1 MPDQS
6 SNLIRSE
13 LDRLLESDFLRR
25 SPSHLRLLRYLVERR
40 LANDDG
46 ALREMSIGIEVFHR
60 NPATYDPKNDPIV
73 RVNVSRLRER
83 LVKHYAMFEVPPQ
96 VRIDL
101 PKGRYVPEFVAL
113 GARQL
118 TAPRLLVLP
127 FVSEGRDDALATLLF
142 ESTIG
147 ELQSVLQLLVLGSRS
162 ARAVADDEP
171 LDSARR
177 VNAQA
182 VLSSRIVRLGGE
194 NGELYVHTMLL
205 SAPYG
210 HMMASKRYS
219 RAADES
225 DAAFVDRLSRQI
237 RDDCLHAQA
246 DLLPGEYIAPPQRK
260 GFAGVPREA
269 SDAFVQSR
277 RASALGT
284 ADGHLQARNL
294 LQSAIALAPDF
305 AMAHAYLAATMGNLS
320 MYEQVTPGEA
330 WRVGSAASQRAL
342 ALDPREPSAYL
353 NLAADKIYYEY
364 DFPAAR
370 SLLLTARKLAPRH
383 PGVHML
389 MGTTASYCGEL
400 AQALGHLDAAQEV
413 DPLFP
418 AIRANR
424 GVAYYFAGQFDE
436 ANRVFVELL
445 TEYPQ
450 RTSTRVSL
458 ANSLAMCGAYEAA
471 RAELN
476 AVIEHDPDDAGARLS
491 LAVVTAREGDRRQAK
506 KIVSAVRASSDI
518 EKTNPSALAG
528 VHAQLGETGEAIKW
542 LTAAADAHEG
552 GFAEAQVD
560 PLLTPLVGQQ
570 AFLALLARF
579 GLTARQAS
587 AR

>member
-1 MPDQS
+1 MS
-6 SNLIRSE
+6 EHSNHLIRGE
-13 LDRLLESDFLRR
+13 LDRLLDSDFLRR

-60 NPATYDPKNDPIV
+60 NPSTYDPKSDPIV

-83 LVKHYAMFEVPPQ
+83 LVKHYAMFEAPPQ

-101 PKGRYVPEFVAL
+101 PKGRYVPEFVEL

-147 ELQSVLQLLVLGSRS
+147 ELQSVLQLLVLGARS

-182 VLSSRIVRLGGE
+182 VLSSRIVRVDEVLH
-194 NGELYVHTMLL
+194 VHTMLL

-210 HMMASKRYS
+210 HMMGSKRYE
-219 RAADES
+219 RWATES
-225 DAAFVDRLSRQI
+225 DADFVDRLSRQI
-237 RDDCLHAQA
+237 RADCLQLQS
-246 DLLPGEYIAPPQRK
+246 DLLPGEYVLPAQRK

-277 RASALGT
+277 RATALGT
-284 ADGHLQARNL
+284 AEGHQQARQL
-294 LQSAIALAPDF
+294 LESAIAVAPDF

-320 MYEQVTPGEA
+320 MYEQVTPETAWRIGGEA
-330 WRVGSAASQRAL
+330 SKRAL
-342 ALDPREPSAYL
+342 EIDPLEPSAYL

-370 SLLLTARKLAPRH
+370 ELLLSARKLAPRH

-389 MGTTASYCGEL
+389 MGTAASYCGEL
-400 AQALGHLDAAQEV
+400 HAALAHLDAAQEV

-436 ANRVFVELL
+436 ANRVFLDLL

-450 RTSTRVSL
+450 RTATRVSL
-458 ANSLAMCGAYEAA
+458 AASLTMCGAFEAA
-471 RAELN
+471 RNELN
-476 AVIEHDPDDAGARLS
+476 AVIEHDLDDSGARLA
-491 LAVVTAREGDRRQAK
+491 LAIVNARDGDKRQAK
-506 KIVSAVRASSDI
+506 KIVNAVRASSDI

-528 VHAQLGETGEAIKW
+528 AYAQLGDLDEAMKW
-542 LTAAADAHEG
+542 LTLAAESHEG

-560 PLLTPLVGQQ
+560 PLLAPLLGVD
-570 AFLALLARF
+570 AFRALLSTYR
-579 GLTARQAS
+579 LSARQI
-587 AR
+587 ARL